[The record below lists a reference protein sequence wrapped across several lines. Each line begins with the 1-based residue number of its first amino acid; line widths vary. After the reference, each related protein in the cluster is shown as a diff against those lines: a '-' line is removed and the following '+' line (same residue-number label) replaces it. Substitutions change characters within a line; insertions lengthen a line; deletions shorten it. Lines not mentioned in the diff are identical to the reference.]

1 MNFGFFIYN
10 IKDSICR
17 NLEIQMSKV
26 GKWES
31 GKPRREKVAMKA
43 KNNCEKT
50 CTIQKLFVPL
60 QHSCK
65 NDIEQRKLRHNY
77 RTNFS

>member
-1 MNFGFFIYN
+1 
-10 IKDSICR
+10 
-17 NLEIQMSKV
+17 MSKV

-31 GKPRREKVAMKA
+31 GKPRREKSCHES

-50 CTIQKLFVPL
+50 CTIQELFVPL
-60 QHSCK
+60 QQSCK

>member
-1 MNFGFFIYN
+1 
-10 IKDSICR
+10 
-17 NLEIQMSKV
+17 MSKV
-26 GKWES
+26 GKWETS
-31 GKPRREKVAMKA
+31 PQKSCSED

-50 CTIQKLFVPL
+50 CTIQGLFVPL
-60 QHSCK
+60 QQSCK